1 MKRLIYIFPLLLL
14 IGFQVE
20 AQIEL
25 SGGWDQD
32 TIVIGDEAQFT
43 LSIQASQDVEIL
55 AIGSQFL
62 DSVYSAVASL
72 KAQVDTSQPIIPK
85 IADFELVDLG
95 LWKEAG
101 EDGAFAGEELN
112 WKKAEAGGK
121 TLYQNTF
128 TLRLWDPGAIVMLL
142 PPVIYMQNGA
152 QDQAVVEEQHS
163 IFVAPPGG
171 LMAQDSTGIAEIKPI
186 IEEPVK
192 LSDYL
197 IYFIIIGVV
206 FVLGL
211 LYWWFTKYQEK
222 KAQEII
228 AAPVP
233 IIIPPAHKVAM
244 SKLEDLRTQQLWQ
257 EGKVKEYQSELT
269 YIVREYLENR
279 YDILALESTTDEII
293 NKFLKGLL
301 DGDDVNSLQRI
312 LQVADL
318 VKFAKAKP
326 DEDIH
331 ESFMNEAV
339 RFVEKTK
346 KEETPNIDE

>member
-1 MKRLIYIFPLLLL
+1 MKKLIYIYSLLFLFSL
-14 IGFQVE
+14 QLE

-25 SGGWDQD
+25 TGGWDQD
-32 TIVIGDEAQFT
+32 TIVIGNEAQFT
-43 LSIQASQDVEIL
+43 LSIEASQDVEIL
-55 AIGSQFL
+55 AVGGQFL
-62 DSVYSAVASL
+62 DSIYSAVASL

-101 EDGAFAGEELN
+101 EDYTFAGDELN
-112 WKKAEAGGK
+112 WTEAEAGGK
-121 TLYQNTF
+121 TLFQNTF

-142 PPVIYMQNGA
+142 PPVVYRQNGV
-152 QDQAVVEEQHS
+152 QDQTVVEEQYS
-163 IFVAPPGG
+163 IFVAPPSG

-197 IYFIIIGVV
+197 IYFIIIGVML
-206 FVLGL
+206 VLGL

-228 AAPVP
+228 DTPEPV
-233 IIIPPAHKVAM
+233 IIPPAHKVAI
-244 SKLEDLRTQQLWQ
+244 SKLENLRTQQLWQ
-257 EGKVKEYQSELT
+257 GGKVKEYQSELT

-279 YDILALESTTDEII
+279 YDILALESTTDEIV

-346 KEETPNIDE
+346 KEETSNIDE